1 LEGWLEEPPWEE
13 GERGRAEPQGPFSY
27 GPGGR
32 WDPSE
37 DQNPDARGRATGSDP
52 LEDWDDDAG
61 APWQAGPP
69 WQTAPADTLVE
80 SSGSSR
86 RSRPVESPIPRSR
99 RSPRPGA
106 SAEPQEE
113 GDPWV

>member
-1 LEGWLEEPPWEE
+1 LEGWLEEPPWQE
-13 GERGRAEPQGPFSY
+13 GERGRGEPQGPFSY

-37 DQNPDARGRATGSDP
+37 YQPADEPPDARGRATGSDP

-61 APWQAGPP
+61 APWQ
-69 WQTAPADTLVE
+69 TAPADAPVE
-80 SSGSSR
+80 SSGPRR

-106 SAEPQEE
+106 SAELEEE

>member
-13 GERGRAEPQGPFSY
+13 GERGRREPQGPFSY

-37 DQNPDARGRATGSDP
+37 DQHPDARGRATGSDP
-52 LEDWDDDAG
+52 LEDWDEDAG
-61 APWQAGPP
+61 APWQAGEP
-69 WQTAPADTLVE
+69 WQSAPADPPVE

-99 RSPRPGA
+99 RAPGPGA
-106 SAEPQEE
+106 SAEPEEE